1 MEPPSSD
8 VELGETL
15 RLLRNVADALDKDRS
30 CERNFAGCLLAA
42 EPYRNEAAAEARSL
56 WHARPTDA
64 ASETSRPGEE
74 MWRATGLPA
83 WAVALVLLAVI
94 AIYLLYRVAHLR
106 G

>member
-42 EPYRNEAAAEARSL
+42 EPYRNEAAVNISSIS
-56 WHARPTDA
+56 A
-64 ASETSRPGEE
+64 ADG
-74 MWRATGLPA
+74 
-83 WAVALVLLAVI
+83 VAST
-94 AIYLLYRVAHLR
+94 
-106 G
+106 